1 MASKSK
7 IFKTIGITLIIV
19 LVVIQFIHPERNLSN
34 DTSNDIT
41 KKYTVPDTV
50 QSILRTSCYD
60 CHSNHTEYPWYANIQ
75 PVAWWLDHHI
85 DEGKGELNFN
95 TLSSYRIGRQY
106 RKLEKITK
114 EVNDGG
120 MPISSY
126 TLIHRYAILND
137 GQKKLVADWANSI
150 HDSIKASYPADS
162 LKMPKRKPN

>member
-7 IFKTIGITLIIV
+7 IFKTIGIALIIV

-137 GQKKLVADWANSI
+137 GQKKLVADWANTI

>member
-1 MASKSK
+1 MTSKSK
-7 IFKTIGITLIIV
+7 IFKTIGIILV
-19 LVVIQFIHPERNLSN
+19 LVIIVIQFIHPVRNLSN
-34 DTSNDIT
+34 DSSNDIT

-50 QSILRTSCYD
+50 QVILRTSCYD

-75 PVAWWLDHHI
+75 PVAWWLDHHV
-85 DEGKGELNFN
+85 DEGKRDLNFN
-95 TLSSYRIGRQY
+95 NFSSYRIGRQY
-106 RKLEKITK
+106 HKLEKITK

-126 TLIHRYAILND
+126 TLIHRYAILSD

-162 LKMPKRKPN
+162 LKMPKRKSK